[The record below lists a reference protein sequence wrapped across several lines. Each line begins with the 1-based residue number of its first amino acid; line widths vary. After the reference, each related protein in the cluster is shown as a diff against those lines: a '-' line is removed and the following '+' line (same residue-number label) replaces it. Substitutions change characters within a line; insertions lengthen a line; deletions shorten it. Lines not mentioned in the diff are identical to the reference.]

1 MAHLAQ
7 WVQADWYKSTVTKP
21 STFFFPEHPFFV
33 GPDPTAYILKAV
45 KPIQMFKI
53 FYGKYPNQETIR
65 AVCNINNKQYKEAL
79 KIAMNDSNN

>member
-1 MAHLAQ
+1 MTT
-7 WVQADWYKSTVTKP
+7 DRN
-21 STFFFPEHPFFV
+21 
-33 GPDPTAYILKAV
+33 ILKAV
-45 KPIQMFKI
+45 QPIKMFKV

>member
-1 MAHLAQ
+1 MLKNTNQ
-7 WVQADWYKSTVTKP
+7 PIKETMTIDKN
-21 STFFFPEHPFFV
+21 
-33 GPDPTAYILKAV
+33 ILKAV